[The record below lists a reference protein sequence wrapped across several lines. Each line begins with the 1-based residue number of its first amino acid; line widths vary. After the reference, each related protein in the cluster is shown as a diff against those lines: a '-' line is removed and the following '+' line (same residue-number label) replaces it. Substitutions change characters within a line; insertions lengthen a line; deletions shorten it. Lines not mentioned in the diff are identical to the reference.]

1 MTKIKFF
8 AVMACILFATAAHAG
23 NIVDDWA
30 SVNMPPAPQ
39 LKPVSVDPKTTA
51 LLVLDLMNQ
60 NCGKRPSCVAEMP
73 AMKKLVESA
82 RAANIL
88 IVYSVITNTTTAD
101 VMKDVAPV
109 GGEPVLVSGPD
120 KFIGSDLEKILKDK
134 GVKTVIVIG
143 TAANGAVLYT
153 VSGAAFRGLKVIAPV
168 DGLSA
173 DNRFAELASV
183 WTMMNAP
190 FVSANTTVTRIDM
203 IKF

>member
-1 MTKIKFF
+1 MAKIKLL
-8 AVMACILFATAAHAG
+8 VIMASILFTTVTHAG
-23 NIVDDWA
+23 NIIDDWA
-30 SVNMPPAPQ
+30 SVNLPPAPQ
-39 LKPVSVDPKTTA
+39 LKPVTIDPKTTA

-73 AMKKLVESA
+73 AMKQLVESA
-82 RAANIL
+82 RAAKML
-88 IVYSVITNTTTAD
+88 IVYSVITNTTPAD
-101 VMKDVAPV
+101 VMKDIAPV

-120 KFIGSDLEKILKDK
+120 KFIGSELEKILKDK
-134 GVKTVIVIG
+134 GVKTVIVTG

-153 VSGAAFRGLKVIAPV
+153 VSGAAFRGFKVIAPV

-173 DNRFAELASV
+173 DNRFAELSSV

-190 FVSANTTVTRIDM
+190 FVSANTTMTRIDM